1 MDERRKNAIMA
12 IATYDVI
19 DDVISMLKT
28 KWNTSLGGQ
37 IPRII
42 RVWDEKTIGFGDMGI
57 KKGIIIIE
65 PMNESIKYFSLGGT
79 NHLHGVDLTL
89 DIRSYQSL
97 DRHSE
102 LVSEVARIIKDQITR
117 TGSVDL
123 RITGTEPL
131 SRLYRNM
138 FRHMIRIRYRKIDP

>member
-1 MDERRKNAIMA
+1 MA
-12 IATYDVI
+12 IATYTVI

-28 KWNTSLGGQ
+28 KWNTSTGGE
-37 IPRII
+37 IPRIERI
-42 RVWDEKTIGFGDMGI
+42 WDEKTIGFGDMSI
-57 KKGIIIIE
+57 KKGIILIE
-65 PMNESIKYFSLGGT
+65 PMNESIQYFSLGGT

-102 LVSEVARIIKDQITR
+102 LVSEVARIIKDQIRR

-138 FRHMIRIRYRKIDP
+138 FRHMIRLRYRRMDP

>member
-1 MDERRKNAIMA
+1 MA
-12 IATYDVI
+12 IATYTVI

-28 KWNTSLGGQ
+28 KWNTSSGGQ
-37 IPRII
+37 IPRIERI
-42 RVWDEKTIGFGDMGI
+42 WDEKTIGFGDMSI
-57 KKGIIIIE
+57 KKGIILIE
-65 PMNESIKYFSLGGT
+65 PMNESIQYFSLGGT

-102 LVSEVARIIKDQITR
+102 LVSEVARIIKDEITR

-123 RITGTEPL
+123 RIMGTEPL

>member
-1 MDERRKNAIMA
+1 MA

-19 DDVISMLKT
+19 DDIIAMLKT
-28 KWNTSLGGQ
+28 KWNTNLGGV
-37 IPRII
+37 IPRIERI
-42 RVWDEKTIGFGDMGI
+42 WDEKTIGFGDMGI

-79 NHLHGVDLTL
+79 NHLHSIDVTL

-102 LVSEVARIIKDQITR
+102 LVSEVARIIKDQIVR
-117 TGSVDL
+117 TGAVDI
-123 RITGTEPL
+123 RIMGTEPL

-138 FRHMIRIRYRKIDP
+138 FRHMIRIQYRKIDP

>member
-1 MDERRKNAIMA
+1 MA

-19 DDVISMLKT
+19 DDIISMLKN
-28 KWNTSLGGQ
+28 KWNTSSGGQ
-37 IPRII
+37 IPRIQ
-42 RVWDEKTIGFGDMGI
+42 RVCDEKTIGVGDMGI

-65 PMNESIKYFSLGGT
+65 PMNEDVQYFSLGGT
-79 NHLHGVDLTL
+79 NHLHGIDLTL
-89 DIRSYQSL
+89 DVRSYQSL
-97 DRHSE
+97 ERHVE
-102 LVSEVARIIKDQITR
+102 LVKEVSRIIKDQITR

>member
-1 MDERRKNAIMA
+1 MVRYGGIMA

-28 KWNTSLGGQ
+28 KWNSSSGGQ
-37 IPRII
+37 IPRIERI
-42 RVWDEKTIGFGDMGI
+42 WDEKTIGFGDMGI
-57 KKGIIIIE
+57 KKGIILIE
-65 PMNESIKYFSLGGT
+65 PTNESIKYFSLGGT

-97 DRHSE
+97 DRHAE
-102 LVSEVARIIKDQITR
+102 LVKEVVRIIKDQITR

-123 RITGTEPL
+123 RIVGTEPL

-138 FRHMIRIRYRKIDP
+138 FRHMVRITYRKIDP

>member
-1 MDERRKNAIMA
+1 MSTIG
-12 IATYDVI
+12 IYDAI
-19 DDVISMLKT
+19 DDCIDMIKN
-28 KWNTSLGGQ
+28 KWNNTSGGVV
-37 IPRII
+37 PRVERI
-42 RVWDEKTIGFGDMGI
+42 WDEKTIGFGDMSI
-57 KKGIIIIE
+57 KKGIILIE
-65 PMNESIKYFSLGGT
+65 PMNESIQYFSLGGT
-79 NHLHGVDLTL
+79 NHLHGIDLTL

-102 LVSEVARIIKDQITR
+102 LVSEVARIIKDQIRR

-138 FRHMIRIRYRKIDP
+138 FRHMIRIQYRKIDP

>member
-1 MDERRKNAIMA
+1 VATIMA

-19 DDVISMLKT
+19 DDVISMFKT
-28 KWNTSLGGQ
+28 KWNTSLGGE
-37 IPRII
+37 IPRIERI
-42 RVWDEKTIGFGDMGI
+42 WDEKTIGFGDMGI
-57 KKGIIIIE
+57 KKGIMLIE

-123 RITGTEPL
+123 RIMGTEPL

>member
-1 MDERRKNAIMA
+1 MA

-28 KWNTSLGGQ
+28 KWNTSLGGE
-37 IPRII
+37 IPRIERI
-42 RVWDEKTIGFGDMGI
+42 WDEKTIGFGDMSI
-57 KKGIIIIE
+57 KKGIILIE
-65 PMNESIKYFSLGGT
+65 PMNESIQYFSLGGT
-79 NHLHGVDLTL
+79 NHLHGIDLTL

-102 LVSEVARIIKDQITR
+102 LVSEVARIIKNQIRR

>member
-1 MDERRKNAIMA
+1 MA

-19 DDVISMLKT
+19 DVVISMLKT
-28 KWNTSLGGQ
+28 KWNTSTGGE
-37 IPRII
+37 IPRIERI
-42 RVWDEKTIGFGDMGI
+42 WDEKTIGFGDMGI
-57 KKGIIIIE
+57 KKGIILIE
-65 PMNESIKYFSLGGT
+65 PMNESIQYFSLGGT
-79 NHLHGVDLTL
+79 NHLHGIDLTL

-97 DRHSE
+97 NRHSE

-138 FRHMIRIRYRKIDP
+138 FRHMIRLRYRRMDP

>member
-1 MDERRKNAIMA
+1 MVERRKNEIMA

-19 DDVISMLKT
+19 DDVLSMFKT
-28 KWNTSLGGQ
+28 KWNTSSGGQ
-37 IPRII
+37 IPRIERI
-42 RVWDEKTIGFGDMGI
+42 WDEKTIGFGDMGI

-123 RITGTEPL
+123 RIMGTEPL

>member
-1 MDERRKNAIMA
+1 MA
-12 IATYDVI
+12 IATYSVI
-19 DDVISMLKT
+19 DDVIDMLKT
-28 KWNTSLGGQ
+28 KWNTSTGGT
-37 IPRII
+37 IPRIERI
-42 RVWDEKTIGFGDMGI
+42 WDVKTIGFGDMGI
-57 KKGIIIIE
+57 KKGIILIE

-123 RITGTEPL
+123 RIMGTEPL

>member
-1 MDERRKNAIMA
+1 MA

-19 DDVISMLKT
+19 DDIIAMLKT
-28 KWNTSLGGQ
+28 KWNTNLGGV
-37 IPRII
+37 IPRIERI
-42 RVWDEKTIGFGDMGI
+42 WDEKTIGFGDMGI

-65 PMNESIKYFSLGGT
+65 PMNESIRYFSLGGT
-79 NHLHGVDLTL
+79 NHLHSIDVTL

-102 LVSEVARIIKDQITR
+102 LVSEVARIIKDQIVR
-117 TGSVDL
+117 TGAVDI
-123 RITGTEPL
+123 RIMGTEPL

-138 FRHMIRIRYRKIDP
+138 FRHMIRIQYRKIDP